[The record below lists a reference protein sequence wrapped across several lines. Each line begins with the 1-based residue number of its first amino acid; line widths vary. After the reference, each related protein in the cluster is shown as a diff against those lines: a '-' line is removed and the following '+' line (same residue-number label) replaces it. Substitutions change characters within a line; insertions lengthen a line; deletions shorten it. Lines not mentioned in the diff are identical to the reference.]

1 VFLYDPAMSDAF
13 DAVQQALTA
22 SRRVLVTTHVKPDGD
37 ALGSTAAMVQGL
49 TAKGIVCHVLLFSR
63 VPEKYAFVY
72 ADPRVNYSVFDKEWP
87 ADVDLASFDTL
98 LVVDTGT
105 WSQLPG
111 LKEKLV
117 GWSGKKIVVDHHLT
131 QEDWAELKLVDTA
144 VGAAGEIVAE
154 LLARWDVPLTKPLA
168 TAILLAIVS
177 DTGWFQYSS
186 TRPVTLR
193 LGARLMEAGVDFD
206 QLYQRLYQNERPQR
220 LLVQARAM
228 QTLQLLCDGRLAVM
242 RVPTGVYAET
252 GATSEDTEGMINVP
266 LAVRTVEVS
275 ILLTNPPTPPGGP
288 IRVSTRSKGK
298 VDVAKFAQQFG
309 GGGHARAAGL
319 KIDNSTL
326 DAAAELVIARMTEVL
341 QGTAGNKTTM

>member
-1 VFLYDPAMSDAF
+1 MPEAF
-13 DAVQQALTA
+13 DAVQQAIAA

-49 TAKGIVCHVLLFSR
+49 TAKGIACHVLLFSP

-72 ADPRVNYSVFDKEWP
+72 VDPKVNCSVFDKQWP
-87 ADVDLASFDTL
+87 PDVDLASFDTL

-111 LKEKLV
+111 LKEKLT
-117 GWSGKKIVVDHHLT
+117 GWAGKKIVVDHHLT
-131 QEDWAELKLVDTA
+131 QEDWADLKLVDTT

-154 LLARWDVPLTKPLA
+154 LLARWDVPLTKSLA

-220 LLVQARAM
+220 LLIQAKAM

-242 RVPTGVYAET
+242 RVPPEVYEQT

-266 LAVRTVEVS
+266 LAVKRVEVS
-275 ILLTNPPTPPGGP
+275 ILLTNPPSPVGGP
-288 IRVSTRSKGK
+288 IRVSTRSKGT

-319 KIDNSTL
+319 KIERITL
-326 DAAAELVIARMTEVL
+326 DAAAELVIARMTEL
-341 QGTAGNKTTM
+341 LEGTKGS